1 MYVWLIVVTPSFV
14 SLLYV
19 IHLSIVVWPIVK
31 LHIMISSTLD
41 AEAINRAVLPSSFNL
56 VLSKP
61 VKTPEAVVR
70 YTARLRLRL
79 AAQASASIGMRYG
92 FSYA

>member
-1 MYVWLIVVTPSFV
+1 MVNSRHTFFCFTVIRNSPVHRRMACAFSHLI
-14 SLLYV
+14 LV
-19 IHLSIVVWPIVK
+19 IK

-79 AAQASASIGMRYG
+79 AAQASVIM
-92 FSYA
+92 